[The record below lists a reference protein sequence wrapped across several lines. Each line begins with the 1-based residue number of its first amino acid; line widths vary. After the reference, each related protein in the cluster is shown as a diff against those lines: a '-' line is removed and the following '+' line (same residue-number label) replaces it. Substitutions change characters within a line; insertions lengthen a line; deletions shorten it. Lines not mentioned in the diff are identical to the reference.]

1 MNNFTICYKKKIVK
15 AEVFATAVLLSTH
28 PLKLRVVYTPEKTI
42 EYIEIYWEDQQIE
55 AVKETM
61 REFIALS
68 PGNTITSLRCN
79 VELPDASEKP
89 VTSKEEDASV
99 SVKEGI
105 SEEPI
110 ATDLE
115 ETLKESIISTEVED
129 ETTEDSTSSV
139 KADVET
145 FEELEGPTKEC
156 ITTTEVEDITSEE
169 SAFSTE
175 EKEETHEEPT
185 SSTEAN
191 AVESSKESVTL
202 LEAEEEEP
210 KELITSSKVEEATKE
225 PIESV
230 KVEETRKEPDTS
242 CEESEAKESKE
253 KVYTPLEIDAIL
265 KGAYELLGYS
275 NTAEQALKLAVDKS
289 LQTFFVEAKT
299 CDDKKLGPEKVP
311 LAIVEVTN
319 KFCEA
324 EGIKIDSLLSLA
336 ISLSYIGAPS
346 YADVYKAI
354 AKIESKNV
362 AMAKVEVTASFKRW
376 IKQKHPAIAERYP
389 DIEVKSLL
397 NLFRDEEC
405 KF

>member
-15 AEVFATAVLLSTH
+15 AEVFAMAVLLSTS
-28 PLKLRVVYTPEKTI
+28 PLYIRVVYTSEKTI
-42 EYIEIYWEDQQIE
+42 DYIEIQWEDHQIE
-55 AVKETM
+55 AVKEAM
-61 REFIALS
+61 SEFIALS
-68 PGNTITSLRCN
+68 PDNTITSLRCN
-79 VELPDASEKP
+79 IELPDASEKP
-89 VTSKEEDASV
+89 ATSKEEDASA
-99 SVKEGI
+99 SVKEET

-110 ATDLE
+110 ASDTE
-115 ETLKESIISTEVED
+115 ETSKESTISTEVED

-139 KADVET
+139 EADVET
-145 FEELEGPTKEC
+145 FEELEEPTKEC

-185 SSTEAN
+185 SSIEV
-191 AVESSKESVTL
+191 VESSKESVTL

-210 KELITSSKVEEATKE
+210 KELITPSKVEEATKE

-253 KVYTPLEIDAIL
+253 KVYTASEIDAIL

-275 NTAEQALKLAVDKS
+275 NTAEQALKLAVGES
-289 LQTFFVEAKT
+289 LQTFLVEAKA
-299 CDDKKLGPEKVP
+299 CNDKKLGLEKVP

-319 KFCEA
+319 KFCKA

>member
-68 PGNTITSLRCN
+68 PDNTITSLRCN

-99 SVKEGI
+99 SVKEEI

-129 ETTEDSTSSV
+129 ETIEDSTSSTE
-139 KADVET
+139 ADAET
-145 FEELEGPTKEC
+145 FEESEEHARTEAKKDG
-156 ITTTEVEDITSEE
+156 ITSTEV
-169 SAFSTE
+169 
-175 EKEETHEEPT
+175 KEETHDEPI
-185 SSTEAN
+185 SSTEVN
-191 AVESSKESVTL
+191 VVESSKESLTP
-202 LEAEEEEP
+202 LEAEEEEKL
-210 KELITSSKVEEATKE
+210 KELITLSKAEEATKE
-225 PIESV
+225 LIESV
-230 KVEETRKEPDTS
+230 KVEEIPKEPDTS
-242 CEESEAKESKE
+242 SKEIGEQKSKE

-289 LQTFFVEAKT
+289 LQTFFAEAKT
-299 CDDKKLGPEKVP
+299 CDDKKLGLEKVP

-376 IKQKHPAIAERYP
+376 IKQKYPAIAERYP